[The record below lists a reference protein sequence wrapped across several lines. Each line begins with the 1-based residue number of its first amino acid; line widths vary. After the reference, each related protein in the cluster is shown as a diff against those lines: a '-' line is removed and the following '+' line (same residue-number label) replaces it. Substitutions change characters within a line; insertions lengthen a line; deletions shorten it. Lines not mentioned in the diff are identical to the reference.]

1 MDLVVLSVFGSPVV
15 EHCCGRH
22 RGVNRRLRSPPVG
35 VTRRTAP
42 RCPALSARQPGRAKP
57 PRGALFRPLVPLR
70 HHGGWPETVPP
81 PPWTAREVPGLALGA
96 SMTET
101 SARKTGTGPPRTGT
115 KYPRLMTGHP
125 RRATRE
131 PRPGTG
137 APRLGTGPPPDLTRE
152 QLPTVRRPGETVGV
166 GPATAGT
173 RQLIAQRHRRTASC
187 RRVNGRPVPSMS

>member
-1 MDLVVLSVFGSPVV
+1 MVLSVFGSPVV
-15 EHCCGRH
+15 EHC
-22 RGVNRRLRSPPVG
+22 LRSPPGCELEATVAA
-35 VTRRTAP
+35 RRSNQTDGSP
-42 RCPALSARQPGRAKP
+42 MSCPFGPPAAGRAKP
-57 PRGALFRPLVPLR
+57 PRGAPFRPLGPLR

-81 PPWTAREVPGLALGA
+81 PPWTAREVPGLALGT

-115 KYPRLMTGHP
+115 KYPRLMTRHP
-125 RRATRE
+125 RPATRE

-152 QLPTVRRPGETVGV
+152 QRPTVRRPDETVGK

-173 RQLIAQRHRRTASC
+173 RQMIAQPHRRTASC
-187 RRVNGRPVPSMS
+187 RRGNGRPVPSMS